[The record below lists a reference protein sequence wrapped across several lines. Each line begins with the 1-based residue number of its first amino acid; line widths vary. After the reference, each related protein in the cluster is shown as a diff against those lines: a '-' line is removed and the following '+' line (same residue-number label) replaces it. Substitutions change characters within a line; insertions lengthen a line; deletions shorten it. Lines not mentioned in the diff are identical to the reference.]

1 GSKGNGKT
9 TLLMVAAK
17 KFGGKKNV
25 AYVDCKILDKN
36 LNITN
41 ILQERYGL
49 FGKILNKTPKEMIL
63 LLDNVHE
70 LSKKNTERIKY
81 YFDQNNIKS
90 IIFTTE
96 KYSKAKFSESLKDR
110 IGKRVLKIPLMDE
123 FDAIEIV
130 KKRIGE
136 KSDFFNDDLIKKIFN
151 LSENSVKLFLE
162 NCSKIAESAVK
173 KGRKR
178 AQLVDLKVLS
188 SENNSENIEKNDQEN
203 NEEKE
208 EIEEKEQ

>member
-1 GSKGNGKT
+1 
-9 TLLMVAAK
+9 
-17 KFGGKKNV
+17 FGGKKNV

-162 NCSKIAESAVK
+162 NCSKIAETAVK